1 MLRLL
6 FQLSTTTVFM
16 MFSLLAQAQV
26 DIGTQLL
33 LDSGSSSASSEEMSI
48 RLVRKSP
55 PKKLP
60 AKTAKAKTQVEAP
73 VKEAV
78 QVSPNSNE
86 LDRLIFG
93 KNKTT
98 TTSSTTTST
107 STSTTATTSTSTTL
121 PVTTTTQTT
130 KSVVAKPS
138 PVKLI
143 PNTETP
149 LQEQSPVVPP
159 PVAAASAEDVSPELT
174 YVEQVH
180 PDDQRLNQ
188 LEIQVQSGVM
198 ATDSRANHSVRDY
211 RIFSPQL
218 QFGANVWLEPTIGL
232 SGNYLM
238 SLAGD
243 VSGGVGSADRYSL
256 RQERIE
262 VGTHFRKFFGLS
274 RKATSIEYGIKFFE
288 AKFDV
293 SSDATSRIKTKTS
306 GLGVHI
312 GARLPSSPTYNWTLG
327 AELYPRLQHTEMN
340 TASTYRSGS
349 SPETSQI
356 RIDVGGELKF
366 SRSHIMTWSLDW
378 TFEKSRFSGSSN
390 EIDPR
395 TGSTP
400 SGVSVE
406 STTTGL
412 NFGYR
417 WGQ

>member
-6 FQLSTTTVFM
+6 LQSSTVSAFL
-16 MFSLLAQAQV
+16 MFSSLAQAQV

-33 LDSGSSSASSEEMSI
+33 LDPGSSSASSEEMSI

-60 AKTAKAKTQVEAP
+60 AKTAKPKSQAEAP
-73 VKEAV
+73 VKETV
-78 QVSPNSNE
+78 QVNPNSNE

-93 KNKTT
+93 KTKFT
-98 TTSSTTTST
+98 TTTST
-107 STSTTATTSTSTTL
+107 STTASTTTSTSTTL
-121 PVTTTTQTT
+121 PVTTTTQVP
-130 KSVVAKPS
+130 KAVVSKPS
-138 PVKLI
+138 PVKLV
-143 PNTETP
+143 PNTEVP
-149 LQEQSPVVPP
+149 LQAQTPVVPP
-159 PVAAASAEDVSPELT
+159 PSADAAPEEPSQEFT

-232 SGNYLM
+232 SGSYSM
-238 SLAGD
+238 SLAAD

-256 RQERIE
+256 RQEKIE
-262 VGTHFRKFFGLS
+262 VGMNFRQFFGLS
-274 RKATSIEYGIKFFE
+274 RKATSIEYGVQFFE
-288 AKFDV
+288 SKFDV
-293 SSDATSRIKTKTS
+293 SADATSRIRTKTS

-312 GARLPSSPTYNWTLG
+312 GARLPSSPSYNWTLG

-366 SRSHIMTWSLDW
+366 SRSHVMTWSINW
-378 TFEKSRFSGSSN
+378 TFEKSRFSGAAN
-390 EIDPR
+390 ELDPR
-395 TGSTP
+395 TGATP